1 MKVILLQDVKGTGKK
16 GEVHEVK
23 DGYGVNFL
31 IKKGLAQ
38 EASAK
43 NLNLLQGQKDSAQH
57 KIDVDIANAKEIA
70 AKLQDKKITVLT
82 KAGQNGRLF
91 GTVTAKEI
99 SAAIKQELGC
109 DVDKKKISVNLK
121 IEGFGDFS
129 AEAPLCGSYREVHS
143 QRSRGL
149 IWQSMI
155 SRGST
160 SRAISTRSS
169 RCLAPSSWTAAQ
181 CPNLRPSSSRI
192 ISMLR

>member
-70 AKLQDKKITVLT
+70 AKLQDKKITVLA

-109 DVDKKKISVNLK
+109 DVAKKKISVNLK

-129 AEAPLCGSYREVHS
+129 AEARLYAGV
-143 QRSRGL
+143 
-149 IWQSMI
+149 
-155 SRGST
+155 
-160 SRAISTRSS
+160 
-169 RCLAPSSWTAAQ
+169 TAKFTVSVAEG
-181 CPNLRPSSSRI
+181 
-192 ISMLR
+192 

>member
-70 AKLQDKKITVLT
+70 AKLQDKKITVLA

-109 DVDKKKISVNLK
+109 YVDKKKISVNLK

-129 AEAPLCGSYREVHS
+129 AEARLYAGV
-143 QRSRGL
+143 
-149 IWQSMI
+149 
-155 SRGST
+155 
-160 SRAISTRSS
+160 
-169 RCLAPSSWTAAQ
+169 TAKFTVSVAEG
-181 CPNLRPSSSRI
+181 
-192 ISMLR
+192 

>member
-57 KIDVDIANAKEIA
+57 KIDVDIAKEIA
-70 AKLQDKKITVLT
+70 AKLQDKKITVLA

-109 DVDKKKISVNLK
+109 DVDKKKISINLK

-129 AEAPLCGSYREVHS
+129 AEARLYAGV
-143 QRSRGL
+143 
-149 IWQSMI
+149 
-155 SRGST
+155 
-160 SRAISTRSS
+160 
-169 RCLAPSSWTAAQ
+169 TAKFTV
-181 CPNLRPSSSRI
+181 SVVEG
-192 ISMLR
+192 

>member
-1 MKVILLQDVKGTGKK
+1 M
-16 GEVHEVK
+16 
-23 DGYGVNFL
+23 NFL

-70 AKLQDKKITVLT
+70 AKLQDKKITVLA

-129 AEAPLCGSYREVHS
+129 AEARLYAGV
-143 QRSRGL
+143 
-149 IWQSMI
+149 
-155 SRGST
+155 
-160 SRAISTRSS
+160 
-169 RCLAPSSWTAAQ
+169 TAKFTVSAVEG
-181 CPNLRPSSSRI
+181 
-192 ISMLR
+192 